1 MNCASSR
8 NKAGFELFK
17 IITIRD
23 IVRIPP
29 HRFAPREDLEQ
40 VALDMVRKEYEDK
53 ITGDL
58 GYIITVNE
66 IIDIGVGKLLPG
78 DGAAFHN
85 ITFKILVFKP
95 DLYELVEGEVVE
107 VVDFG
112 VFIRLGPLDGL
123 CHVSQVTDD
132 FITYNS
138 KNASLLGKETG
149 KVLQASDRVRAR
161 IVAVSIGTGGS
172 RSGKLGLTMRQP
184 FLGKIE
190 WVEAEIDRTL
200 HPEKYEKED
209 AEKKAAE
216 DTAKSKRPRKKKRK
230 Y

>member
-1 MNCASSR
+1 M
-8 NKAGFELFK
+8 FK
-17 IITIRD
+17 IITVRD

-29 HRFAPREDLEQ
+29 NRFEPREVLKK
-40 VALDMVRKEYEDK
+40 VALDIIRKEYEDK
-53 ITGDL
+53 ITGNL
-58 GYIITVNE
+58 GYIITVIE
-66 IIDIGVGKLLPG
+66 VIDIGVGKLVPG

-95 DLYELVEGEVVE
+95 DLHFIVEGEVVE

-112 VFIRLGPLDGL
+112 VFVRLGPLDGL

-132 FITYNS
+132 FITFNA

-149 KVLQASDRVRAR
+149 KVLVAGDHVRAR

-190 WVEAEIDRTL
+190 WIAEEIDRHL
-200 HPEKYEKED
+200 HPEKYV
-209 AEKKAAE
+209 
-216 DTAKSKRPRKKKRK
+216 KKKEEEGAEEKVERK
-230 Y
+230 AGGAAKKQKKKGKRQ

>member
-1 MNCASSR
+1 M
-8 NKAGFELFK
+8 FK
-17 IITIRD
+17 IITVSHI
-23 IVRIPP
+23 IRIPP
-29 HRFAPREDLEQ
+29 NRFEPREDLKT
-40 VALDMVRKEYEDK
+40 VALDIVRKEYEDK

-58 GYIITVNE
+58 GYIITVIE
-66 IIDIGVGKLLPG
+66 VIDIGTGKLVPG

-95 DLYELVEGEVVE
+95 DLHELVEGEVVE

-132 FITYNS
+132 FITFNS
-138 KNASLLGKETG
+138 KNPSLLGKESG
-149 KVLQASDRVRAR
+149 RILVAADRVRAR

-184 FLGKIE
+184 FLGKFE
-190 WVEAEIDRTL
+190 WIAEEVDKTL
-200 HPEKYEKED
+200 HPEKYEKKAEGEEG
-209 AEKKAAE
+209 EKKKHE
-216 DTAKSKRPRKKKRK
+216 ERAKGAKKPKKKKQRF
-230 Y
+230 

>member
-1 MNCASSR
+1 M
-8 NKAGFELFK
+8 FK
-17 IITIRD
+17 IITVRD

-29 HRFAPREDLEQ
+29 HRFAPREDLES

-58 GYIITVNE
+58 GYIITVIE
-66 IIDIGVGKLLPG
+66 IIDIGIGKLLPG

-132 FITYNS
+132 FITYNA

-149 KVLQASDRVRAR
+149 KLLVASDRVRSR

-184 FLGKIE
+184 FLGKIDWIAE
-190 WVEAEIDRTL
+190 EIDRNL
-200 HPEKYEKED
+200 HPEKYEKEKEE
-209 AEKKAAE
+209 EKKKAE
-216 DTAKSKRPRKKKRK
+216 LKGKPKRAKKKRRR
-230 Y
+230 

>member
-1 MNCASSR
+1 M
-8 NKAGFELFK
+8 FK

-29 HRFAPREDLEQ
+29 NRFEPREALKS
-40 VALDMVRKEYEDK
+40 VALDIVRKEYEDK
-53 ITGDL
+53 ITGNL
-58 GYIITVNE
+58 GYIITVIEVIN
-66 IIDIGVGKLLPG
+66 IGVGKLIPG
-78 DGAAFHN
+78 DGAAYHN
-85 ITFKILVFKP
+85 ITCKILVFKP
-95 DLYELVEGEVVE
+95 DLHEIVEGEVVE

-132 FITYNS
+132 FITFNA

-149 KVLQASDRVRAR
+149 KVLTAGDNVRSR

-190 WVEAEIDRTL
+190 WIAEEIDKHV
-200 HPEKYEKED
+200 HPEKYEKKKEEG
-209 AEKKAAE
+209 AEEKEGRREKKGEAIAR
-216 DTAKSKRPRKKKRK
+216 KQQKKKKGKR
-230 Y
+230 

>member
-1 MNCASSR
+1 M
-8 NKAGFELFK
+8 FK
-17 IITIRD
+17 IITVQD

-29 HRFAPREDLEQ
+29 HRFTPREDLGS

-58 GYIITVNE
+58 GYIITVIE

-78 DGAAFHN
+78 DGAAYHN

-95 DLYELVEGEVVE
+95 DLYEIVEGEVVE

-138 KNASLLGKETG
+138 KNSSLLGKETG
-149 KVLQASDRVRAR
+149 KFLQATDHVRAR

-184 FLGKIE
+184 FLGKIDWIKE
-190 WVEAEIDRTL
+190 EIDRIL
-200 HPEKYEKED
+200 HPEKYEKEEKEKEK
-209 AEKKAAE
+209 AEAISKTKKI
-216 DTAKSKRPRKKKRK
+216 KKKKRK
-230 Y
+230 

>member
-1 MNCASSR
+1 M
-8 NKAGFELFK
+8 FK
-17 IITIRD
+17 IITVRD

-58 GYIITVNE
+58 GYIITVIE

-132 FITYNS
+132 FITFNA

-149 KVLQASDRVRAR
+149 KVLQASDHVRAR

-190 WVEAEIDRTL
+190 WIDEEIDKIL
-200 HPEKYEKED
+200 HPEKYEKTEE
-209 AEKKAAE
+209 EKKEAE
-216 DTAKSKRPRKKKRK
+216 EKIKARKVKKKKRK
-230 Y
+230 Q

>member
-1 MNCASSR
+1 M
-8 NKAGFELFK
+8 FK
-17 IITIRD
+17 IITVRD

-29 HRFAPREDLEQ
+29 HRFEPREDLEK

-58 GYIITVNE
+58 GYIITVIE

-112 VFIRLGPLDGL
+112 VFVRLGPLDGL

-132 FITYNS
+132 FITYNA

-149 KVLQASDRVRAR
+149 KLLQASDRVRAR

-190 WVEAEIDRTL
+190 WIAEDIDRVL
-200 HPEKYEKED
+200 HPEKYEKEKED
-209 AEKKAAE
+209 KEKEKAELKGRPKR
-216 DTAKSKRPRKKKRK
+216 SKRKRRK
-230 Y
+230 

>member
-1 MNCASSR
+1 D
-8 NKAGFELFK
+8 
-17 IITIRD
+17 II
-23 IVRIPP
+23 RIPP
-29 HRFAPREDLEQ
+29 HRFSPREDLRM
-40 VALDMVRKEYEDK
+40 VALDIIRKEYEDK

-58 GYIITVNE
+58 GYIITVIEVIN
-66 IIDIGVGKLLPG
+66 IGTGKLIPG

-95 DLYELVEGEVVE
+95 DLHEIVEGEVVE

-132 FITYNS
+132 FITYNT
-138 KNASLLGKETG
+138 KNSSLLGKETG
-149 KVLQASDRVRAR
+149 KILVASDHVRAR

-190 WVEAEIDRTL
+190 WIDEEIDRTL
-200 HPEKYEKED
+200 NPEKYEKMKEEE
-209 AEKKAAE
+209 EKKKIE
-216 DTAKSKRPRKKKRK
+216 EKPKVKRTGRRKQK
-230 Y
+230 

>member
-1 MNCASSR
+1 M
-8 NKAGFELFK
+8 FK
-17 IITIRD
+17 VITVRD

-29 HRFAPREDLEQ
+29 NRFAPREDLEK

-53 ITGDL
+53 ITGNL
-58 GYIITVNE
+58 GYIISVVE

-78 DGAAFHN
+78 DGAAYHN

-95 DLYELVEGEVVE
+95 DLYELIEGEVVE

-123 CHVSQVTDD
+123 CHLSQITDD
-132 FITYNS
+132 YVTYNA
-138 KNASLLGKETG
+138 KNATLLGKESG
-149 KVLQASDRVRAR
+149 KTLQVADRVRAR

-190 WVEAEIDRTL
+190 WIDEEVDRIL
-200 HPEKYEKED
+200 HPEKYEKEEEE
-209 AEKKAAE
+209 AKGEEASKAKKP
-216 DTAKSKRPRKKKRK
+216 KKKKRK
-230 Y
+230 